1 MDSLNRLLG
10 KLEQSDAPTIEN
22 GEVGKKDKSFDALV
36 SFQLIQELQPREIW
50 CPTCSNEF
58 IPFKIVSPEKG
69 FSLCS
74 QDESASR
81 DYQDPRTLKQWQ
93 LNTPR
98 FVSLLQ
104 KSLGI
109 EGDAPKETLSRLLWD
124 LGFYQTPTQKTHLFF
139 VLDTARLGENGKA
152 VLAQVENCLLIYA
165 GTMRDLALKDFISVP
180 LNELV
185 VGIGK
190 KGLALNNTL
199 LNKHFPKKALMDSD
213 GDIELDKDICITTKN
228 KLLFHKKKAG
238 DYKDEKKITP
248 QAANIIR
255 YLHQVRNYTDTHA
268 QSLGELATRF
278 TRNNSTISIS
288 NKIKEAND
296 LCAQNKVKPILHKY
310 SNDRWGLNKNLDC
323 CKTDSIH

>member
-1 MDSLNRLLG
+1 VDSLNRLLG

-36 SFQLIQELQPREIW
+36 SFQLVQELQPREIW
-50 CPTCSNEF
+50 CPTCNNEYV
-58 IPFKIVSPEKG
+58 PFKTISPDKG
-69 FSLCS
+69 FSLCT

-81 DYQDPRTLKQWQ
+81 DYQDPRTFKQWR

-139 VLDTARLGENGKA
+139 VLDTARLGESGKA
-152 VLAQVENCLLIYA
+152 VLAQVENCLLIYT
-165 GTMRDLALKDFISVP
+165 GTMRDLALKDFVSVP

-190 KGLALNNTL
+190 KGLTLNNTL
-199 LNKHFPKKALMDSD
+199 LNKHFPKTALVDSD
-213 GDIELDKDICITTKN
+213 GDIALDADILLTTDN
-228 KLLFHKKKAG
+228 HLLLHKKKAG
-238 DYKDEKKITP
+238 DYKDTVKITP
-248 QAANIIR
+248 QAASIIR
-255 YLHQVRNYTDTHA
+255 HLYQTRNYADTQA
-268 QSLGELATRF
+268 QSLGELAIRF
-278 TRNNSTISIS
+278 TKNQKSTVSIS
-288 NKIKEAND
+288 NNINKINNLCKE
-296 LCAQNKVKPILHKY
+296 NKVKTILHKN
-310 SNDRWGLNKNLDC
+310 SSDKWGLNKNLDC
-323 CKTDSIH
+323 CK

>member
-10 KLEQSDAPTIEN
+10 RLEQSDAPVIVN

-36 SFQLIQELQPREIW
+36 SFQLIQELQPRQIW
-50 CPTCSNEF
+50 CPTCGNEF
-58 IPFKIVSPEKG
+58 VPFKIISPDKG
-69 FSLCS
+69 FSLCT

-81 DYQDPRTLKQWQ
+81 DYQDPRTFKQWR

-124 LGFYQTPTQKTHLFF
+124 LGFCQTPTQKTHLFF
-139 VLDTARLGENGKA
+139 VLDTARLGESGKA

-165 GTMRDLALKDFISVP
+165 GTMRDLVLRDFVSIP

-185 VGIGK
+185 MGIGK
-190 KGLALNNTL
+190 KGLTLNNTL
-199 LNKHFPKKALMDSD
+199 LNKHFPKTTLVDSD
-213 GDIELDKDICITTKN
+213 GDIALDADILLTTN
-228 KLLFHKKKAG
+228 NHLLLHKKKAG
-238 DYKDEKKITP
+238 DYKDTVKITP
-248 QAANIIR
+248 QSASIIR
-255 YLHQVRNYTDTHA
+255 HLYQTRNYADTQA

-278 TRNNSTISIS
+278 TKNNSVISIS
-288 NKIKEAND
+288 NNINKINN
-296 LCAQNKVKPILHKY
+296 LCTKNKVKSILHKY
-310 SNDRWGLNKNLDC
+310 TANKWGLDKKLDC
-323 CKTDSIH
+323 CK